1 MITHINTLTFNGL
14 EVKKVDLQAQVSSGL
29 PNFIIVGLPDKA
41 IAESKERIRSAIQ
54 SIGLQLPPKRIV
66 INLSPADLMKE
77 GSHFDLPITLGILS
91 VMGVVP
97 KEKLKS
103 YLVMGELG
111 LDGAILPV
119 NGVLPASIQAKKDTL
134 GIICPQSCGSEAAW
148 ANVDDVIAAPNL
160 ISLINH
166 LKATELLPSPQPKEY
181 ISQNSSLDMADV
193 KGQETA
199 KRALEVAA
207 AGGHNL
213 LMVGPP
219 GSGKSMLAS
228 RLTTI
233 LPPMNVNEA
242 IETSMIK
249 SIAGQL
255 NENGIC
261 FSRPFQAPHH
271 SASTPALVGGG
282 RKGTPGEISL
292 AHNGVLFLDE
302 LPEFNRATLEALR
315 QPLENGEIQISRVN
329 AHTTF
334 PANFQLIA
342 AMNPCRCGHLGQK
355 EKECTRAPI
364 CAQEYMAKISGPLL
378 DRIDIKIEVPPVSP
392 WELSE
397 VKKGESSKVIQ
408 NRVIKAREIQTARLK
423 QLNITDINT
432 NSQLKGKVLEEI
444 CTMDNEAEKLL
455 IAFAEKNLISAR
467 AYHRTLRLART
478 IADLQNESKI
488 LKLHIA
494 EALSYRQSRYF

>member
-14 EVKKVDLQAQVSSGL
+14 EAKKVDLQAQISSGL

-41 IAESKERIRSAIQ
+41 IAESKERIRAAIQ

-66 INLSPADLMKE
+66 INLSPADLLKE
-77 GSHFDLPITLGILS
+77 GSHFDLPIALSILS
-91 VMGVVP
+91 VMGIIP
-97 KEKLKS
+97 TDKLKS
-103 YLVMGELG
+103 YIVMGELG

-119 NGVLPASIQAKKDTL
+119 NGILPAAIQAQKDNF
-134 GIICPQSCGSEAAW
+134 GIICPYACGSEAAW
-148 ANVDDVIAAPNL
+148 AKTKDVIAAKNL
-160 ISLINH
+160 VELINH
-166 LKATELLPSPQPKEY
+166 LKGSELLDTPNTKKY
-181 ISQNSSLDMADV
+181 ISPTSNLDMADV

-213 LMVGPP
+213 LMIGPP

-228 RLTTI
+228 RLVTI

-242 IETSMIK
+242 IETSMIR
-249 SIAGQL
+249 SIAGEL
-255 NENGIC
+255 KENGIC

-355 EKECTRAPI
+355 DKECTRAPI
-364 CAQEYMAKISGPLL
+364 CAQEYMSKISGPLL
-378 DRIDIKIEVPPVSP
+378 DRIDIKIEVPQVSP
-392 WELSE
+392 WELSD

-408 NRVIKAREIQTARLK
+408 SRVVKARELQINRLR

-444 CTMDNEAEKLL
+444 CIMDNDAEKLL